1 MTSIDQ
7 VNISVKERN
16 PITDKILVTMAT
28 LEHLEL
34 IKILITILD
43 LISKER
49 IEMESEM
56 REDHSL
62 DMIENLL
69 MEESLAQ
76 EVEVL
81 V

>member
-16 PITDKILVTMAT
+16 PTTDQNLVTMVT

-34 IKILITILD
+34 IKILITRLD

-49 IEMESEM
+49 IEMETEM